1 MISHFVF
8 HLFAK
13 CHKSTPG
20 LPPLLLC
27 DVIIERPLIFF
38 CRLMA
43 SQQEHE
49 MFPAY
54 IEKVMQ
60 ERLQKRLDAKM
71 QKKMQEQQVSSTEGI
86 WLWDTSGN

>member
-1 MISHFVF
+1 
-8 HLFAK
+8 
-13 CHKSTPG
+13 
-20 LPPLLLC
+20 
-27 DVIIERPLIFF
+27 
-38 CRLMA
+38 MA

-71 QKKMQEQQVSSTEGI
+71 QKKLAEQQVSQ
-86 WLWDTSGN
+86 GNILK